1 MSRKPINENNF
12 EQVRPAADEVEVFY
26 PQGKAEWRAWLE
38 QNYQIKQSVWLVYY
52 RKSTGKKTLT
62 WSEAVDMALCFGWID
77 SKQVKIDNEK
87 SHQFFSK
94 RKAKSVWSKINKEKI
109 NRLSKEGLMTEAGW
123 DSVTIAK
130 QNGSWS
136 ILDEVEELIVPE
148 DLEAAFKG
156 KKIAEEYFLSLSK
169 STRKAMLQ
177 WLVMAKRAE
186 TRQNRITEIVAM
198 AEQKLKPKHLQ

>member
-1 MSRKPINENNF
+1 MKKQTTQANTPPN
-12 EQVRPAADEVEVFY
+12 EVEIFY
-26 PQGKAEWRAWLE
+26 PQHLAEWWEWLE
-38 QNYQIKQSVWLVYY
+38 QNHQSKQSVWLVYY

-77 SKQVKIDNEK
+77 SKQVKIDDEK

-109 NRLSKEGLMTEAGW
+109 DRLSKEGLMTKAGW
-123 DSVTIAK
+123 NSVNIAK
-130 QNGSWS
+130 KNGSWT

-156 KKIAEEYFLSLSK
+156 KKMAKEYFTSLSK
-169 STRKAMLQ
+169 STRKALLQ

-198 AEQKLKPKHLQ
+198 AEQKQKPKHLQ